1 MKNNNYAAPE
11 FEVVE
16 IAVERGFEVS
26 QVEATGF
33 GLEDAIYSEESAW

>member
-26 QVEATGF
+26 ATGVEGPTF
-33 GLEDAIYSEESAW
+33 MQEDIEW

>member
-26 QVEATGF
+26 TVSGAFSLSG
-33 GLEDAIYSEESAW
+33 ANYEEVNDIW